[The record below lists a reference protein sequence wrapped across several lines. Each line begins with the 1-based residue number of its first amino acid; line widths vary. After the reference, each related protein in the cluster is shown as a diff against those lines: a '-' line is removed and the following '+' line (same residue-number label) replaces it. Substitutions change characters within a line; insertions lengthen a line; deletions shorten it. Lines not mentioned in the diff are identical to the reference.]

1 MTMLPAFMSPELLR
15 QTQRRFVFMMDRR
28 MCCEP
33 ESATQLLAIRD
44 KVLEW
49 YDMEG
54 AVIGVR
60 FVAGTCCE
68 SCYRLDGMW
77 IGLLDVRHLV
87 SIMPPLHHRG
97 SLHGTCGCTVS
108 PVLPGT
114 PDETFGSVFA
124 GDV

>member
-1 MTMLPAFMSPELLR
+1 
-15 QTQRRFVFMMDRR
+15 MMDRR
-28 MCCEP
+28 IRCEP
-33 ESATQLLAIRD
+33 ESAIPLRAIRD

-49 YDMEG
+49 YGLEG
-54 AVIGVR
+54 AVIGVQ
-60 FVAGTCCE
+60 FKAKVCCE

-87 SIMPPLHHRG
+87 SIMPPLHRG

>member
-1 MTMLPAFMSPELLR
+1 MTALPASLSPELLR

-77 IGLLDVRHLV
+77 ISLLDVRHLV
-87 SIMPPLHHRG
+87 SMMPPLHRG
-97 SLHGTCGCTVS
+97 SLYGICGCTIS
-108 PVLPGT
+108 PVLLGMPSPGGG
-114 PDETFGSVFA
+114 ESHA
-124 GDV
+124 